1 MIIIKILI
9 ICSKKFYS
17 KIEEVKKILE
27 EKNIEVFLPNCYDDP
42 TTEQRMWDLGKEEH
56 QKLILRESC
65 FKGIDGAR
73 IESMAFK
80 DTPEH
85 KSIVEEANKRIE
97 EGRRREAKAYNDAK
111 YYFGR

>member
-1 MIIIKILI
+1 MPNKHQIQKD
-9 ICSKKFYS
+9 FYTKMS
-17 KIEEVKKILE
+17 EWKENYKVNTETQNEENK
-27 EKNIEVFLPNCYDDP
+27 
-42 TTEQRMWDLGKEEH
+42 KEEH